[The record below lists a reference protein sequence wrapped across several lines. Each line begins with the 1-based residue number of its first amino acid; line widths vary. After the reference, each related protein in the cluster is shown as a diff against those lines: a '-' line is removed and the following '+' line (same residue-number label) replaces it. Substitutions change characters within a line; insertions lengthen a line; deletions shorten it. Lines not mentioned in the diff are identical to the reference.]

1 MVEEDAATSSQSG
14 TVPDT
19 DWHPRGAAPKDPG
32 WYPIGTSPNDQSYW
46 DGTTWTGR
54 RHWTV
59 NGWVEDRSSAPG
71 RRMSANPYAPPATT
85 HAFAHAHAESS
96 PTSLNIGVLLLL
108 VSGIALML
116 GSIGSWIRVSG
127 AVGSLTFHASLNG
140 IDPGISQLIGVNGY
154 VTFVGGIVLLV
165 FGGLALTNDE
175 WYLAVLTFL
184 VAGATLVFA
193 IYDMFRIVQKIS
205 NVHTSAQSS
214 ISIGAGLICILSAAV
229 LAVIVTLVRLAS
241 R

>member
-1 MVEEDAATSSQSG
+1 MVEEKAGASPQSATA
-14 TVPDT
+14 T
-19 DWHPRGAAPKDPG
+19 DWHPKGAAPKDPG
-32 WYPIGTSPNDQSYW
+32 WYPMGTSPNDQSYW
-46 DGTTWTGR
+46 DGTSWTGR

-59 NGWVEDRSSAPG
+59 NGWVEQGSPAPG
-71 RRMSANPYAPPATT
+71 RRMSANPYAPPAT
-85 HAFAHAHAESS
+85 AHAHAQAQSS
-96 PTSLNIGVLLLL
+96 PTSLNVGVLLLL

-127 AVGSLTFHASLNG
+127 SVGILAFHASLNG
-140 IDPGISQLIGVNGY
+140 IDPGIAQLIGVNGY

-165 FGGLALTNDE
+165 FGGLALANDE
-175 WYLAVLTFL
+175 QYLAVLTFV

-205 NVHTSAQSS
+205 NVHTSAHSN
-214 ISIGAGLICILSAAV
+214 ISIGAGLICVLSAAV